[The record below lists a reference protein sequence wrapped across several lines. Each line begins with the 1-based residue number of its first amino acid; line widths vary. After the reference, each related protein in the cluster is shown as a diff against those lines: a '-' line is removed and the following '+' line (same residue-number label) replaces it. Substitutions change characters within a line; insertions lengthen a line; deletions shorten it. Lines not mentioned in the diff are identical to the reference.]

1 MIDRRTG
8 ALILSNARISRDLTR
23 SSFLSTP
30 MGERAHCADMNNEW
44 MHVHLQ
50 PQGLGKLTL
59 GIDLV
64 FEGERMDGYSLAL
77 VDAKYGTSWDDWSEE
92 KQRAQRGAHDA
103 WLVGSLGPGERE
115 ASPRGM
121 ELRYEFPWGKAWS
134 TFDAIGGSSSIGV
147 RFRRESTPGA

>member
-30 MGERAHCADMNNEW
+30 MGERAHRDDMRNGW
-44 MHVHLQ
+44 MHVHLP
-50 PQGLGKLTL
+50 PQVLGKLTF
-59 GIDLV
+59 GIDVV
-64 FEGERMDGYSLAL
+64 FEGERLDGYHLAL
-77 VDAKYGTSWDDWSEE
+77 VDLKYGTSWDDWSEE
-92 KQRAQRGAHDA
+92 KQLAQRDAHDA
-103 WLVGSLGPGERE
+103 WLVESLGPGERE

-134 TFDAIGGSSSIGV
+134 TFDARVGSSSMGV
-147 RFRRESTPGA
+147 RFRRESSPGV

>member
-8 ALILSNARISRDLTR
+8 ALILSNARIGRDLTR

-30 MGERAHCADMNNEW
+30 MGARARCDDMKTEW
-44 MHVHLQ
+44 MHVYLQ
-50 PQGLGKLTL
+50 PQVVGGLTF

-64 FEGERMDGYSLAL
+64 FEGERLDGYSLAL
-77 VDAKYGTSWDDWSEE
+77 VDPKYGTSWDDWSEE
-92 KQRAQRGAHDA
+92 KQLAERDAHDA
-103 WLVGSLGPGERE
+103 WLVESLGPGERE

-134 TFDAIGGSSSIGV
+134 TFDARGGSSSIGV
-147 RFRRESTPGA
+147 RFRREASPGV